1 MSLSRR
7 TLAGKT
13 KADHALDLRRQLDLC
28 TAGVNVGD
36 KSGCSQASL
45 GKVPENKTPVGATEA
60 DSEVTHIIIPF
71 MTALI
76 RPLRCILCCD
86 FHRSDLEVCPLSGR
100 RDEALHRRLQPG
112 VWLLLQAAD

>member
-71 MTALI
+71 YSTLNQTPALNQKAAKWKM
-76 RPLRCILCCD
+76 
-86 FHRSDLEVCPLSGR
+86 
-100 RDEALHRRLQPG
+100 EADITFKLYSVL
-112 VWLLLQAAD
+112 